1 MWISAGTK
9 KTDAMK
15 ELLVIEL
22 GELGLVEYGAAW
34 ELQRR
39 VVAARKAGAIP
50 DVLLLCEHPHVIT
63 LGRSGKISN
72 LRASDQML
80 QEMGVSF
87 FETNRGGD
95 ITYHGPGQLVGYP
108 ILNLVEIRRDV
119 GWYVRSLEEAMI
131 RATAEFGI
139 ASKRVSGRT
148 GVWVDVAAGNAGK
161 DVKEFKE
168 AKEVR
173 EIKDEEK
180 LAAIGVHIS
189 RWVTSHGFAYNVST
203 DLRYFDLIVPCG
215 IAGKRATSLEK
226 LLGRPVEISEAA
238 KHITAQ
244 LGEIFG
250 LHPRL
255 LGRNELDSILA
266 ASEIQLVGANMLARP
281 A

>member
-1 MWISAGTK
+1 
-9 KTDAMK
+9 MK
-15 ELLVIEL
+15 ELLVVDL
-22 GELGLVEYGAAW
+22 GTVEYAAAW

-39 VVAARKAGAIP
+39 VAAARKAGAIS

-72 LRASDQML
+72 LRAPGEML
-80 QEMGVSF
+80 RRMGVSF

-108 ILNLVEIRRDV
+108 ILNLGEIRRDIA
-119 GWYVRSLEEAMI
+119 WYVRSLEEAMI

-148 GVWVDVAAGNAGK
+148 GVWVDVVDGIASS
-161 DVKEFKE
+161 E
-168 AKEVR
+168 AKEIKEV
-173 EIKDEEK
+173 EEVKDEEK
-180 LAAIGVHIS
+180 LAAIGVHLS

-226 LLGRPVEISEAA
+226 LLSRHVEIMEVAPRVA
-238 KHITAQ
+238 AQ
-244 LGEIFG
+244 LAEIFG
-250 LHPRL
+250 LAPRAR
-255 LGRNELDSILA
+255 GREELDS
-266 ASEIQLVGANMLARP
+266 MLTAP
-281 A
+281 EAQFIGIGK

>member
-1 MWISAGTK
+1 
-9 KTDAMK
+9 MK
-15 ELLVIEL
+15 ELLVVN
-22 GELGLVEYGAAW
+22 LGLVEYGAAW

-39 VVAARKAGAIP
+39 VAAARKAGAIS

-72 LRASDQML
+72 LRVPGEML
-80 QEMGVSF
+80 RRMGVSF

-108 ILNLVEIRRDV
+108 ILNLGEIRRDV
-119 GWYVRSLEEAMI
+119 AWYVRSLEEAMI
-131 RATAEFGI
+131 RATAEFGV

-148 GVWVDVAAGNAGK
+148 GVWVDVVASSADEEG
-161 DVKEFKE
+161 
-168 AKEVR
+168 KEV
-173 EIKDEEK
+173 EEAKDEEK
-180 LAAIGVHIS
+180 LAAIGVHLS

-226 LLGRPVEISEAA
+226 LLGRRVEMKEVAPRIAA
-238 KHITAQ
+238 H

-250 LHPRL
+250 LDQRAC
-255 LGRNELDSILA
+255 GRDDLETMLRIYEDRKALA
-266 ASEIQLVGANMLARP
+266 AV
-281 A
+281 